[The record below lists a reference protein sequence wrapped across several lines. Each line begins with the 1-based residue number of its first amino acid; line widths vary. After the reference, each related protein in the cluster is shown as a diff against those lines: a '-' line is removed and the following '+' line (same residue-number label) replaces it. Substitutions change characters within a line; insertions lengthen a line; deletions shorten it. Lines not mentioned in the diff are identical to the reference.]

1 MRGVSEEA
9 LFIARNWETVEDILT
24 ATQRLRDELAT
35 VARSAVQSLA
45 DRSWWSEG
53 WELKT
58 SGQSQAYMYREHWVA
73 DSIAALWVGIEQFT
87 PESVFGAASPPLLYV
102 WRPAAFSALG
112 QELAAALDAGG
123 HVVIG
128 ELDSRPTSGY
138 MVRHYV
144 QKCLPEELDGFA
156 ERATG
161 QIVEFM
167 EHYAKV
173 LMRLDD
179 VIRRHVR

>member
-1 MRGVSEEA
+1 MPGLSEEA

-24 ATQRLRDELAT
+24 ATQRLRDELAK

-45 DRSWWSEG
+45 DRPWWSAG
-53 WELKT
+53 WEAR
-58 SGQSQAYMYREHWVA
+58 SSSQSPAYICREHWVA
-73 DSIAALWVGIEQFT
+73 GSAVAVWVGTERFT

-102 WRPAAFSALG
+102 WRPPTFAELG
-112 QELAAALDAGG
+112 SELAAALEAGG

-128 ELDSRPTSGY
+128 ELDSKPTSGY
-138 MVRHYV
+138 MVRHHV
-144 QKCLPEELDGFA
+144 QKCLPEELEGFT
-156 ERATG
+156 ERVTG

-173 LMRLDD
+173 LMELDE
-179 VIRRHVR
+179 VIRRHLG